1 MADINDLLN
10 FAVLQKPNEFNNNF
24 NDIILNKISDA
35 IQNKKIEVA
44 QSMFNE
50 PNSTDNEE
58 EVDD

>member
-10 FAVLQKPNEFNNNF
+10 FAVLQKPNEFNNTF